1 MQLTFIFI
9 GIIGILL
16 LVYSIRIL
24 IKSSKNKLVA
34 EFTLDS
40 ESKEI
45 QLNSNVLY
53 SLCFLGAGFID
64 NQGKFGAELKSES
77 GNLIKLNK
85 TFPNYRF
92 RKNGKL
98 GLEYWH
104 FEIDK
109 SGKYILT
116 FENLNDLIAKHSMLI
131 SKRMFQKKINT
142 NNLKI
147 LLKETIS
154 TKNRLFSIV
163 GLVIGVNALIWGILI
178 GLTNA
183 FG

>member
-1 MQLTFIFI
+1 MQLTFILI
-9 GIIGILL
+9 GTIGLL
-16 LVYSIRIL
+16 LLIYSIRIL
-24 IKSSKNKLVA
+24 IKSRKNKLVA

-45 QLNSNVLY
+45 QLDSNVLY
-53 SLCFLGAGFID
+53 SLSFLGAGFID
-64 NQGKFGAELKSES
+64 DQGKFRAELKSES
-77 GNLIKLNK
+77 GNLVKLNK

-104 FEIDK
+104 FSIDN

-131 SKRMFQKKINT
+131 SKRMFQKEISP
-142 NNLKI
+142 NNIKI
-147 LLKETIS
+147 LLKEAVS

-178 GLTNA
+178 GFTNA

>member
-1 MQLTFIFI
+1 MT
-9 GIIGILL
+9 
-16 LVYSIRIL
+16 
-24 IKSSKNKLVA
+24 

-45 QLNSNVLY
+45 QLNSTGLY
-53 SLCFLGAGFID
+53 SLSFLGAGFVD
-64 NQGKFGAELKSES
+64 NQGKFGAELKSEN
-77 GNLIKLNK
+77 GKLIKLNK

-92 RKNGKL
+92 RKNGTI

-104 FEIDK
+104 FEISE

-131 SKRMFQKKINT
+131 SKRMFQKKINPK
-142 NNLKI
+142 NLKI

-163 GLVIGVNALIWGILI
+163 GLVIGVNAVIWGILI